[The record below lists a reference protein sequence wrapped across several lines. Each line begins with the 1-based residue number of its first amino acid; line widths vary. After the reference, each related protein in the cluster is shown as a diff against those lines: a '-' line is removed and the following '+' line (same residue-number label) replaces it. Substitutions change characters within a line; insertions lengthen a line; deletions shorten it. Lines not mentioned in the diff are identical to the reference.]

1 MTNGDKIRTMS
12 DEELVVLLES
22 FARSLFE
29 QTRRGCILSD
39 TFESDALAWLK
50 KEVEECGAQNKTDLH

>member
-1 MTNGDKIRTMS
+1 MTNGDKIRSMS

-29 QTRRGCILSD
+29 QAQRRCILSE
-39 TFESDALAWLK
+39 TFEPDALAWLK
-50 KEVEECGAQNKTDLH
+50 KEVEE